1 MTEHRDI
8 SKPEPGHWLVRLVKN
23 GPRIPAA
30 IVRHCTIM
38 EPGNPLNKMDR
49 SGFLVGYING
59 EIVDPGR
66 VWEMRGEPISE
77 AEYAFRC
84 RDAAWAKEFAAD
96 EPAANAN
103 RPIDYLACKPPL

>member
-1 MTEHRDI
+1 MRQID
-8 SKPEPGHWLVRLVKN
+8 KPTPGFWLVRLVKN
-23 GPRIPAA
+23 GPRIPAS
-30 IVRHCTIM
+30 IVLVKTTF
-38 EPGNPLNKMDR
+38 EPKNPLNSMPDR
-49 SGFLVGYING
+49 SPFLVGYING

-66 VWEMRGEPISE
+66 VWQMRGEPISE